1 MNNLMGD
8 VGKGIRN
15 RKTNYA
21 ATYMVRLKVNEA
33 QINLVLKKII
43 IQRREKAKLIAEWEL
58 WDSTT
63 DWMSRAEE

>member
-1 MNNLMGD
+1 MGD

-33 QINLVLKKII
+33 QINLVLKKNNNTKEGES
-43 IQRREKAKLIAEWEL
+43 QAY
-58 WDSTT
+58 
-63 DWMSRAEE
+63 SRVGTMGLHNRLDEQG